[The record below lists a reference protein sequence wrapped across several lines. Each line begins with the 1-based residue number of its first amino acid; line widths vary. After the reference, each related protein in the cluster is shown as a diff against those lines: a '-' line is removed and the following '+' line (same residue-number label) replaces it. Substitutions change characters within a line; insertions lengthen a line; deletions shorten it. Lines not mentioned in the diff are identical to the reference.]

1 MRSSNYPLI
10 RLVWSIF
17 FIAISGVSMA
27 QEVIATQGSTYSNA
41 DGSIEFTLGE
51 IITNTIT
58 TNDYIVTQGF
68 NQSYIDVIPQ
78 DVTGI
83 GNNSVTIDVFPNPT
97 SDHLTINIPNFEKE
111 VTMRLFSID
120 GIEMTNGKFSTQTQL
135 NIASYPQGVYLL
147 ILTNDENQLIE
158 TFKIQ
163 RL

>member
-1 MRSSNYPLI
+1 
-10 RLVWSIF
+10 
-17 FIAISGVSMA
+17 MA